1 MGAQSELD
9 PIESGPRTRNGI
21 VVALWALTAA
31 FGTYFCMYMFRK
43 PFTAAAFEVETGWG
57 IGLKFLLVASQV
69 AGYTVSK
76 FIGIKVVSE
85 LPPKYRALGIIGLIG
100 MAELALVLFGIVPAP
115 WNAVCLFLNGLPLGM
130 VFGLVLGFLE
140 GRRLTE
146 ALAAG
151 LCASFILA
159 DGVSKSVGK
168 WLLGQGVDQFWM
180 PAAAGG
186 LFLPFLGLFTWML
199 TGVARP
205 DHGDIAARSERSEMT
220 ARERWALFSKHA
232 IGLVCIIVL
241 YLLVTVLRSLRADFQ
256 PEIWKGLGVEAE
268 PSVFTTTEL
277 WVSVIVLLVNG
288 SLVMMRNN
296 RLAFYTS
303 LGICAV
309 GLGWMVAVVAC
320 RQGGWVDP
328 FSYMVMIGLG
338 LYLPYVA
345 IHTTVFERLLATTRD
360 KGTSSYLLYLADSFG
375 YLGYVAVLLAKG
387 LLAKQGDLL
396 SLFENAAMLAGAG
409 GLLLLATGTLAFA
422 RSTKPRQEGT

>member
-1 MGAQSELD
+1 MSETALKDPLD
-9 PIESGPRTRNGI
+9 DSPRHRDPI
-21 VVALWALTAA
+21 VVALWALIAA

-43 PFTAAAFEVETGWG
+43 PFTAAAFTQTTEWG

-76 FIGIKVVSE
+76 FIGIKVVAE
-85 LPPKYRALGIIGLIG
+85 LPPRFRAWGIVGLI
-100 MAELALVLFGIVPAP
+100 AVAQLALVLFALVPPP
-115 WNAVCLFLNGLPLGM
+115 WNAVCLFINGLPLGM

-168 WLLGQGVDQFWM
+168 WLLGLGIDEFWM

-186 LFLPFLGLFTWML
+186 LFLPFLGVFTWML
-199 TGVARP
+199 AGVARP
-205 DHGDIAARSERSEMT
+205 DRHDVEARAERSNMT
-220 ARERWALFSKHA
+220 PGERWALFQKHSV
-232 IGLVCIIVL
+232 GLVTIIIL

-256 PEIWKGLGVEAE
+256 PEIWKGLGVDAE
-268 PSVFTTTEL
+268 PLVFTTTEL
-277 WVSVIVLLVNG
+277 WVSVVVLLVNG

-296 RLAFYTS
+296 RAAFYTS

-309 GLGWMVAVVAC
+309 GLVWLLAVVLGRRA
-320 RQGGWVDP
+320 GMVDP
-328 FSYMVMIGLG
+328 FAYVVMIGLG

-375 YLGYVAVLLAKG
+375 YLGYVAVLLGKG
-387 LLAKQGDLL
+387 FLSNQGDLL
-396 SLFENAAMLAGAG
+396 GLFENAALLAG
-409 GLLLLATGTLAFA
+409 GLGLALLAVSVAGFS
-422 RSTKPRQEGT
+422 RSTRAQDSA

>member
-1 MGAQSELD
+1 MTD
-9 PIESGPRTRNGI
+9 PIDARPGPKNGI
-21 VVALWALTAA
+21 IVAIWALLAA

-43 PFTAAAFEVETGWG
+43 PFTAAAFDVETGWG

-85 LPPKYRALGIIGLIG
+85 LPPRYRALGIIGLIA
-100 MAELALVLFGIVPAP
+100 MAELALVLFAIVPAP
-115 WNAVCLFLNGLPLGM
+115 WNAACLFMNGLPLGM

-146 ALAAG
+146 ALASG

-159 DGVSKSVGK
+159 DGVAKSVGK

-186 LFLPFLGLFTWML
+186 MFLPLLGLLTWML
-199 TGVARP
+199 SGVARP
-205 DHGDIAARSERSEMT
+205 DHGDVAARSERSEMT
-220 ARERWALFSKHA
+220 AAERWALFSKHST
-232 IGLVCIIVL
+232 GLVGIIIL

-256 PEIWKGLGVEAE
+256 PEIWKGLGEDAE

-277 WVSVIVLLVNG
+277 WVGAIVLMVNG
-288 SLVMMRNN
+288 SLVMMRSN
-296 RLAFYTS
+296 RAAFYAS
-303 LGICAV
+303 LGICAA
-309 GLGWMVAVVAC
+309 GLCWMLAVVAC
-320 RQGGWVDP
+320 RRGGMVGP
-328 FSYMVMIGLG
+328 FGYMVMIGLG

-387 LLAKQGDLL
+387 FLSRQGDLL
-396 SLFENAAMLAGAG
+396 TLFESAAMVAGTG
-409 GLLLLATGTLAFA
+409 GLALLAVATVAFA
-422 RSTKPRQEGT
+422 RSTRAGESAA

>member
-1 MGAQSELD
+1 MSETALKDPLD
-9 PIESGPRTRNGI
+9 GSSRHRDPI
-21 VVALWALTAA
+21 VVALWALIAA

-43 PFTAAAFEVETGWG
+43 PFTAAAFTQTTEWG

-76 FIGIKVVSE
+76 FIGIKVVAE
-85 LPPKYRALGIIGLIG
+85 LPPRFRAWGIVGLI
-100 MAELALVLFGIVPAP
+100 AVAQLALVLFAVVPAP
-115 WNAVCLFLNGLPLGM
+115 WNAVCLFINGLPLGM

-168 WLLGQGVDQFWM
+168 WLLGLGIDEFWM

-186 LFLPFLGLFTWML
+186 LFLPFLGVFTWML
-199 TGVARP
+199 AGVARP
-205 DHGDIAARSERSEMT
+205 DRHDVEARAERSNMT
-220 ARERWALFSKHA
+220 PGERWALFQKHSV
-232 IGLVCIIVL
+232 GLVTIIIL

-256 PEIWKGLGVEAE
+256 PEIWKGLGVDAE

-277 WVSVIVLLVNG
+277 WVSVVVLLVNG

-296 RLAFYTS
+296 RVAFYTS

-309 GLGWMVAVVAC
+309 GLAWLLAVVFGRRA
-320 RQGGWVDP
+320 GMVDP
-328 FSYMVMIGLG
+328 FAYVVMIGLG

-375 YLGYVAVLLAKG
+375 YLGYVAVLLGKG
-387 LLAKQGDLL
+387 SLRKQGDLL
-396 SLFENAAMLAGAG
+396 GLFENAALLAGVL
-409 GLLLLATGTLAFA
+409 GLALLAVSVAGFS
-422 RSTKPRQEGT
+422 RSTRAQDSA

>member
-1 MGAQSELD
+1 MAMQSAKD
-9 PIESGPRTRNGI
+9 PISGEHRRDPI
-21 VVALWALTAA
+21 VVAIWALTAA

-43 PFTAAAFEVETGWG
+43 PFTAAGYPMDSGWG

-85 LPPKYRALGIIGLIG
+85 LPPRFRALGIIGLIG
-100 MAELALVLFGIVPAP
+100 VAELALVLFAVVPPP
-115 WNAVCLFLNGLPLGM
+115 WNAACLFINGLPLGM

-159 DGVSKSVGK
+159 DGVAKSVGK
-168 WLLGQGVDQFWM
+168 WLLGLGVDEFWM
-180 PAAAGG
+180 PAAAGAM
-186 LFLPFLGLFTWML
+186 FLPPLAVFTWML
-199 TGVARP
+199 AGVAKP
-205 DHGDIAARSERSEMT
+205 DGRDVEARSERSTMT
-220 ARERWALFSKHA
+220 AAERWSLFSKHA
-232 IGLVCIIVL
+232 IGLVSIIAL

-256 PEIWKGLGVEAE
+256 PEIWKGLGEDAE

-277 WVSVIVLLVNG
+277 WVSAVVLAVNG

-296 RLAFYTS
+296 RAAFFAS
-303 LGICAV
+303 LGICAA
-309 GLGWMVAVVAC
+309 GLAWMLAVVLG
-320 RQGGWVDP
+320 RREGLISP
-328 FSYMVMIGLG
+328 FGYMVMIGLG

-375 YLGYVAVLLAKG
+375 YLGYVAVLLGKG
-387 LLAKQGDLL
+387 FL
-396 SLFENAAMLAGAG
+396 SSRGEILGLFENAAMVAGVAG
-409 GLLLLATGTLAFA
+409 LVLLAVATIAFT
-422 RSTKPRQEGT
+422 RSTRAGETAG

>member
-1 MGAQSELD
+1 MSETALKDPLD
-9 PIESGPRTRNGI
+9 DSSRHRDPI
-21 VVALWALTAA
+21 VVALWALIAA

-43 PFTAAAFEVETGWG
+43 PFTAAAFTQTTEWG

-76 FIGIKVVSE
+76 FIGIKVVAE
-85 LPPKYRALGIIGLIG
+85 LPPRYRAWGIVGLI
-100 MAELALVLFGIVPAP
+100 AVAQLALVLFAVVPAP
-115 WNAVCLFLNGLPLGM
+115 WNAVCLFINGLPLGM

-168 WLLGQGVDQFWM
+168 WLLGLGIDEFWM

-186 LFLPFLGLFTWML
+186 LFLPFLGVFTWML
-199 TGVARP
+199 AGVARP
-205 DHGDIAARSERSEMT
+205 DRHDVEARAERSNMT
-220 ARERWALFSKHA
+220 PGERWALFQKHSV
-232 IGLVCIIVL
+232 GLVTIIIL

-256 PEIWKGLGVEAE
+256 PEIWKGLGVDAE

-277 WVSVIVLLVNG
+277 WVSVV
-288 SLVMMRNN
+288 
-296 RLAFYTS
+296 
-303 LGICAV
+303 
-309 GLGWMVAVVAC
+309 
-320 RQGGWVDP
+320 
-328 FSYMVMIGLG
+328 VMIGLG

-375 YLGYVAVLLAKG
+375 YLGYVAVLLGKG
-387 LLAKQGDLL
+387 SLSKQGDLL
-396 SLFENAAMLAGAG
+396 GLFENAALLAGVL
-409 GLLLLATGTLAFA
+409 GLALLAVSVAGFS
-422 RSTKPRQEGT
+422 RSTRAQDSA

>member
-1 MGAQSELD
+1 MSETALKDPLD
-9 PIESGPRTRNGI
+9 GSSRHRDPI
-21 VVALWALTAA
+21 VVALWALIAA

-43 PFTAAAFEVETGWG
+43 PFTAAAFTQTTEWG

-76 FIGIKVVSE
+76 FIGIKVVAE
-85 LPPKYRALGIIGLIG
+85 LPPRFRAWSIVGLI
-100 MAELALVLFGIVPAP
+100 AVAQLALVLFAVVPAP
-115 WNAVCLFLNGLPLGM
+115 WNAVCLFINGLPLGM

-168 WLLGQGVDQFWM
+168 WLLGLGIDEFWM

-186 LFLPFLGLFTWML
+186 FFLPFLGVFTWML
-199 TGVARP
+199 AGVARP
-205 DHGDIAARSERSEMT
+205 DRHDVEARAERSNMT
-220 ARERWALFSKHA
+220 PGERWALFQKHSV
-232 IGLVCIIVL
+232 GLVTIIIL

-256 PEIWKGLGVEAE
+256 PEIWKGLGVDAE

-277 WVSVIVLLVNG
+277 WVSVVVLLVNG

-296 RLAFYTS
+296 RVAFYTS

-309 GLGWMVAVVAC
+309 GLAWLLAVVFGRRA
-320 RQGGWVDP
+320 GMVDP
-328 FSYMVMIGLG
+328 FAYVVMIGLG

-375 YLGYVAVLLAKG
+375 YLGYVAVLLGKG
-387 LLAKQGDLL
+387 SLSKQGDLL
-396 SLFENAAMLAGAG
+396 GLFENAALLAGVL
-409 GLLLLATGTLAFA
+409 GLALLAVSVAGFS
-422 RSTKPRQEGT
+422 RSTRAQDSA

>member
-1 MGAQSELD
+1 MSETALKDPLD
-9 PIESGPRTRNGI
+9 DSPRHRDPI
-21 VVALWALTAA
+21 VVALWALIAA

-43 PFTAAAFEVETGWG
+43 PFTAAAFAQTTEWG

-76 FIGIKVVSE
+76 FIGIKVVAE
-85 LPPKYRALGIIGLIG
+85 LPPRYRAWGIVGLI
-100 MAELALVLFGIVPAP
+100 AVAQLALVLFAVVPAP
-115 WNAVCLFLNGLPLGM
+115 WNALCLFINGLPLGM

-168 WLLGQGVDQFWM
+168 WLLGLGIDEFWM

-186 LFLPFLGLFTWML
+186 LFLPFLGVFTWML
-199 TGVARP
+199 AGVARP
-205 DHGDIAARSERSEMT
+205 DRHDVEARAERSNMT
-220 ARERWALFSKHA
+220 PVERWALFQKHSV
-232 IGLVCIIVL
+232 GLVTIIIL

-256 PEIWKGLGVEAE
+256 PEIWKGLGVDAE

-277 WVSVIVLLVNG
+277 WVSVVVLLVNG

-309 GLGWMVAVVAC
+309 GLAWLLAVVLGRRA
-320 RQGGWVDP
+320 GMVDP
-328 FSYMVMIGLG
+328 FAYVVMIGLG

-375 YLGYVAVLLAKG
+375 CLGYVAVLLGKG
-387 LLAKQGDLL
+387 SLSKQGDLL
-396 SLFENAAMLAGAG
+396 GLFENAALLAGVL
-409 GLLLLATGTLAFA
+409 GLALLAVSVAGFS
-422 RSTKPRQEGT
+422 RSTSVQDSA

>member
-1 MGAQSELD
+1 MTEPTEARPD
-9 PIESGPRTRNGI
+9 AKNGI
-21 VVALWALTAA
+21 MVALWALTAA
-31 FGTYFCMYMFRK
+31 VGTYFCMYMFRK
-43 PFTAAAFEVETGWG
+43 PFTAAAYDMETGWG
-57 IGLKFLLVASQV
+57 FGLKFLLVASQV

-85 LPPKYRALGIIGLIG
+85 LPPRHRALGIIGLIG
-100 MAELALVLFGIVPAP
+100 AAELALVLFGIVPAP
-115 WNAVCLFLNGLPLGM
+115 WNAACLFLNGLPLGM

-168 WLLGQGVDQFWM
+168 WLLGQGVGQFWM

-186 LFLPFLGLFTWML
+186 LFLPLLGLFTWML
-199 TGVARP
+199 SGVARP

-220 ARERWALFSKHA
+220 AAERRALFNKHA

-256 PEIWKGLGVEAE
+256 PEIWQGLGEEAE
-268 PSVFTTTEL
+268 PSVFTTTEI
-277 WVSVIVLLVNG
+277 WVSAVALLVNG
-288 SLVMMRNN
+288 SLVMMRDN
-296 RLAFYTS
+296 RAAFRAS
-303 LGICAV
+303 LGICGA
-309 GLGWMVAVVAC
+309 GLGLMLAVVAG
-320 RQGGWVDP
+320 RRNGAVNSFG
-328 FSYMVMIGLG
+328 YMVMTGMA

-345 IHTTVFERLLATTRD
+345 VHTTVFERLLATTRD

-375 YLGYVAVLLAKG
+375 YLGYVAVLLGKG
-387 LLAKQGDLL
+387 VLAGQGDILG
-396 SLFENAAMLAGAG
+396 LFENAAMLAGAG
-409 GLLLLATGTLAFA
+409 GLALLASAAMAFGRSA
-422 RSTKPRQEGT
+422 RAGESPA

>member
-1 MGAQSELD
+1 VVAEL
-9 PIESGPRTRNGI
+9 PPRYRAWGIVGLI
-21 VVALWALTAA
+21 VVA
-31 FGTYFCMYMFRK
+31 
-43 PFTAAAFEVETGWG
+43 
-57 IGLKFLLVASQV
+57 Q
-69 AGYTVSK
+69 
-76 FIGIKVVSE
+76 
-85 LPPKYRALGIIGLIG
+85 
-100 MAELALVLFGIVPAP
+100 LALVLFAVVPAP
-115 WNAVCLFLNGLPLGM
+115 WNAVCLFINGLPLGM

-168 WLLGQGVDQFWM
+168 WLLGLGIDEFWM

-186 LFLPFLGLFTWML
+186 LFLPFLGVFTWML
-199 TGVARP
+199 AGVARP
-205 DHGDIAARSERSEMT
+205 DRHDVEARAERSNMT
-220 ARERWALFSKHA
+220 PGERWALFQKHSV
-232 IGLVCIIVL
+232 GLVTIIIL

-256 PEIWKGLGVEAE
+256 PEIWKGLGVDAE

-277 WVSVIVLLVNG
+277 WVSVVVLLVNG

-309 GLGWMVAVVAC
+309 GLAWLLAVVLGRRA
-320 RQGGWVDP
+320 GMVDP
-328 FSYMVMIGLG
+328 FAYVVMIGLG

-375 YLGYVAVLLAKG
+375 YLGYVAVLLGKG
-387 LLAKQGDLL
+387 SLSKQGDLL
-396 SLFENAAMLAGAG
+396 GLFENAAILAGVL
-409 GLLLLATGTLAFA
+409 GLALLAVSVAGFSQ
-422 RSTKPRQEGT
+422 STRAQDSA

>member
-1 MGAQSELD
+1 MSDASLKDPLD
-9 PIESGPRTRNGI
+9 DESRHRDPI

-43 PFTAAAFEVETGWG
+43 PFTAAAFDQATGWG

-76 FIGIKVVSE
+76 FIGIKVVAE
-85 LPPKYRALGIIGLIG
+85 LPPRYRAWGIVGLI
-100 MAELALVLFGIVPAP
+100 ALAQLALVMFALVPPP
-115 WNAVCLFLNGLPLGM
+115 WNAVCLFINGLPLGM

-168 WLLGQGVDQFWM
+168 WLLGMGVDEFWM

-186 LFLPFLGLFTWML
+186 LFLPLLGLFTWML
-199 TGVARP
+199 AGVARP
-205 DHGDIAARSERSEMT
+205 DRHDIEARAERSNMT
-220 ARERWALFSKHA
+220 PGERWALFQKHSV
-232 IGLVCIIVL
+232 GLVTIIIL

-256 PEIWKGLGVEAE
+256 PEIWKGLGVDAE
-268 PSVFTTTEL
+268 PSVFTTTEI
-277 WVSVIVLLVNG
+277 WVSVVVLLVNG

-296 RLAFYTS
+296 RMAFYTS

-309 GLGWMVAVVAC
+309 GLAWLLAVVLGRRA
-320 RQGGWVDP
+320 GMVDP
-328 FSYMVMIGLG
+328 FAYVVMIGLG

-375 YLGYVAVLLAKG
+375 YLGYVAVLLGKG
-387 LLAKQGDLL
+387 FLSKQGDLL
-396 SLFENAAMLAGAG
+396 GLFENAALLAG
-409 GLLLLATGTLAFA
+409 GLGLALLAVSVAGFY
-422 RSTKPRQEGT
+422 RSTRAQASA

>member
-1 MGAQSELD
+1 MSETALKDPLD
-9 PIESGPRTRNGI
+9 DSSRHRDPI
-21 VVALWALTAA
+21 VVALWALIAA

-43 PFTAAAFEVETGWG
+43 PFTAAAFAQTTEWG

-76 FIGIKVVSE
+76 FIGIKVVAE
-85 LPPKYRALGIIGLIG
+85 LPPRYRAWGIVGLI
-100 MAELALVLFGIVPAP
+100 ALAQLALVLFAVVPAP
-115 WNAVCLFLNGLPLGM
+115 WNAVCLFINGLPLGM

-168 WLLGQGVDQFWM
+168 WLLGLGIDEFWM

-186 LFLPFLGLFTWML
+186 LFLPFLGVFTWML
-199 TGVARP
+199 AGVARP
-205 DHGDIAARSERSEMT
+205 DRHDVEARAERSNMT
-220 ARERWALFSKHA
+220 PVERWALFQKHSV
-232 IGLVCIIVL
+232 GLVTIIIL

-256 PEIWKGLGVEAE
+256 PEIWKGLGVDAE

-277 WVSVIVLLVNG
+277 WVSVVVLLVNG

-296 RLAFYTS
+296 RVAFYTS

-309 GLGWMVAVVAC
+309 GLAWLLAVVFGRRA
-320 RQGGWVDP
+320 GMVDP
-328 FSYMVMIGLG
+328 FAYVVMIGLG

-375 YLGYVAVLLAKG
+375 YLGYVAVLLGKG
-387 LLAKQGDLL
+387 FLSKQGDLL
-396 SLFENAAMLAGAG
+396 GLFENAALLAG
-409 GLLLLATGTLAFA
+409 GLGLALLAVSVAGFS
-422 RSTKPRQEGT
+422 RSTRAQDSA